1 MFWSQKFDPARDL
14 ADLTGK
20 VIIVT
25 GANTGI
31 GYGTAKHLA
40 RKGAKV
46 YLGSRSEEKGKKA
59 VAQLKEEGIGS
70 GKIIY
75 FHCDL
80 ATPALAKQSA
90 DGFLQQE
97 NRLDVLGITE
107 MMMVNQIGTF
117 LFTKTLLP
125 FLLKTSEEPGS
136 DVRIVTVSSDGHR
149 MLAAADPKIDFGS
162 LEAFK
167 DHQTKTRV
175 PFFAR
180 YCVSKLANVLF
191 SNALQG
197 KLASSSI
204 ICVSLNPGFVHTSA
218 GSRLPFPRLA
228 NFVISLLAMT
238 PDDGALNSCF
248 AAASPL
254 VRQDAEKYKGV
265 YLGPV
270 GKIKK
275 AADNA
280 LKVDLQDA
288 LWKTTEEYL
297 ESQGFQ
303 A

>member
-1 MFWSQKFDPARDL
+1 MFWSQKFDPAREL

-25 GANTGI
+25 GAKGI
-31 GYGTAKHLA
+31 GYATAKYLA

-46 YLGSRSEEKGKKA
+46 YLGSRSEEKGKNA
-59 VAQLKEEGIGS
+59 VAQLKEEGLAS
-70 GKIIY
+70 GEVIY

-90 DGFLQQE
+90 DGLLQQE
-97 NRLDVLGITE
+97 NRLDVLVNNAAWQVTSDFQTRVSFFILGHSTVYGIP
-107 MMMVNQIGTF
+107 VNQ
-117 LFTKTLLP
+117 
-125 FLLKTSEEPGS
+125 LKM
-136 DVRIVTVSSDGHR
+136 VSSDAHR
-149 MLAAADPKIDFGS
+149 VSAATDPKIDFSS

-167 DHQTKTRV
+167 DHQTKTRL
-175 PFFAR
+175 PLFAR
-180 YCVSKLANVLF
+180 YCVSKLATVLF
-191 SNALQG
+191 SNALQR
-197 KLASSSI
+197 KLASSNI
-204 ICVSLNPGFVHTSA
+204 ICVSLNPGFVHTSLA
-218 GSRLPFPRLA
+218 RRLPFPRLA
-228 NFVISLLAMT
+228 DFVMSLLAK
-238 PDDGALNSCF
+238 PRDDGALNSCF

-265 YLGPV
+265 YLEPV

-275 AADNA
+275 PADNA